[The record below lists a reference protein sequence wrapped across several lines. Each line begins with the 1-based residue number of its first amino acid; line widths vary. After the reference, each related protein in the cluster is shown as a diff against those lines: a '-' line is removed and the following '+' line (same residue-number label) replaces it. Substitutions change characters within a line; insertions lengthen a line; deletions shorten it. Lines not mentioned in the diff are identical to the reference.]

1 MGFVSYG
8 GVSGGTRAVQMLK
21 QVITAVGMMPISEAV
36 HIPAFTKHIDESGKF
51 MNDPGLDKSADLMLN
66 ELFKWATALKTMRG

>member
-21 QVITAVGMMPISEAV
+21 GVITALSMMPLSEAV
-36 HIPAFTKHIDESGKF
+36 HIPAFTKHMDDSGKF
-51 MNDPGLDKSADLMLN
+51 NGEPGLDKSADIMLN
-66 ELFKWATALKTMRG
+66 ELNRWAVALKTMRG